1 MENSVAVWQNL
12 SGCLGGLDNL
22 IIYLLKNCHL
32 LSKKIVSI
40 FTFWF
45 YFHIFENK
53 IVPIP
58 KAMKHIYKGP
68 GLFFLAIIVIFSGCS
83 KDSYYPVD
91 NAIKPFFV
99 FQPGSYW
106 IYSNDSTG
114 SIDSVWVSSN
124 RSSISDFDNTTIST
138 EIITVNLKGSF
149 LESIQ
154 LMGQPHGTSSSVFI
168 STWVFDDSTGSNS
181 LSILPGFFT
190 DCQIVSQYNQDTS
203 KTGLFA
209 NFMFILSDTINNLP
223 LKDILYNNIR
233 SKDSSATNSRFLT
246 REIWIVKNVGIIKII
261 EKYRYFNIDRSYSL
275 LRYHVIQ

>member
-1 MENSVAVWQNL
+1 VYQ
-12 SGCLGGLDNL
+12 
-22 IIYLLKNCHL
+22 
-32 LSKKIVSI
+32 
-40 FTFWF
+40 
-45 YFHIFENK
+45 
-53 IVPIP
+53 IP

-124 RSSISDFDNTTIST
+124 RSSISDFDNTTTST
-138 EIITVNLKGSF
+138 EIITVNLKGSL

-154 LMGQPHGTSSSVFI
+154 LLGQPHGISSSVFI

-181 LSILPGFFT
+181 EYMLPVFFT
-190 DCQIVSQYNQDTS
+190 DYHQDTS

-223 LKDILYNNIR
+223 LKDILYNYTR

-246 REIWIVKNVGIIKII
+246 REIWIAKNVGIIKII